1 MAKEDVVTV
10 NGIPIPPSGTR
21 TWFAGITV
29 AFCFLIIALITWMG
43 DPTNTLHTSALAWAF
58 STVIFVLGG
67 FIFGAVYDNYNMYK
81 NMPTLIKA
89 QAEANAVK

>member
-1 MAKEDVVTV
+1 MATNDVVTV
-10 NGIPIPPSGTR
+10 NGIPLPSSGTR
-21 TWFAGITV
+21 VWFSAITV
-29 AFCFLIIALITWMG
+29 AFCFLIISLVTWMG

-58 STVIFVLGG
+58 STTIFVLGG

-81 NMPTLIKA
+81 TMPTLIKA

>member
-1 MAKEDVVTV
+1 
-10 NGIPIPPSGTR
+10 
-21 TWFAGITV
+21 
-29 AFCFLIIALITWMG
+29 MG

-58 STVIFVLGG
+58 STTIFVLGG

-81 NMPTLIKA
+81 TMPTLIKA